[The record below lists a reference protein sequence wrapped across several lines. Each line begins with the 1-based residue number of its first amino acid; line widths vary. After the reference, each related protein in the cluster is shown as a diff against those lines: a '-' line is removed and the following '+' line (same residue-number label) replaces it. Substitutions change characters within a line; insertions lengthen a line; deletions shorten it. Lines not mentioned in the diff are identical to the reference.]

1 MVSPLQVTDVAL
13 SYYGG
18 LIWLFWAPYF
28 PAHGRDTLP
37 PHALVHQGRYESTF
51 DRLQRSKVGA
61 WKEWLH
67 SIMGRDLAV
76 IARIAKAQMTA
87 TAEPGGGVEVAAT
100 KPAGRPGRWLLEAV
114 AQARA
119 ASRRGEEEEEEED
132 MDGGGP
138 GG

>member
-1 MVSPLQVTDVAL
+1 MVAIPS
-13 SYYGG
+13 
-18 LIWLFWAPYF
+18 
-28 PAHGRDTLP
+28 LP
-37 PHALVHQGRYESTF
+37 SHALVHQGRDESTF